1 MKTNFIFLLFLLGLL
16 FSSCKEHPSSHD
28 SVLVINPEKP
38 LKIGIRMIGK
48 VNPEYLKEAEFALQK
63 TYGAKVF
70 LCFRGDFP
78 DDARSIYNPSR
89 LRADSLLR
97 FITRQYS
104 DSADRVIGITSLD
117 ISCTKKKE
125 PAWKY
130 RDWGVFGLGACP
142 GFSCVV
148 STYRLGR
155 KSSGES
161 QKRERFRKVVIHEIG
176 HTLGLPHC
184 PVKGCVMSDAAESI
198 HTIDGEQEA
207 LCAQCKQKIELP

>member
-1 MKTNFIFLLFLLGLL
+1 MDAKLILLLLMVFL
-16 FSSCKEHPSSHD
+16 FSCREKPSSSPAIVRID
-28 SVLVINPEKP
+28 PEKP
-38 LKIGIRMIGK
+38 IKIGIRVIGK
-48 VNPEYLKEAEFALQK
+48 VKGEYIKETDKALRMA
-63 TYGAKVF
+63 YGAEVF
-70 LCFRGDFP
+70 LLGDRDFP
-78 DDARSIYNPSR
+78 ENCRSKFEPSR
-89 LRADSLLR
+89 LRADSLLHL
-97 FITRQYS
+97 ITRQYS

-155 KSSGES
+155 KSKSEN
-161 QKRERFRKVVIHEIG
+161 QTRERFRKVVIHEIG

-184 PVKGCVMSDAAESI
+184 PNQGCVMSDAAESI
-198 HTIDGEQEA
+198 HTIDGEKEA
-207 LCAQCKQKIELP
+207 LCADCKKKIET